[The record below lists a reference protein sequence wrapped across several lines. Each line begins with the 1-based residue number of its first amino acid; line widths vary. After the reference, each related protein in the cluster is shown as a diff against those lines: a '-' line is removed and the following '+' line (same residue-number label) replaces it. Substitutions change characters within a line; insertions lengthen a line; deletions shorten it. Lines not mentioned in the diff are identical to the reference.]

1 MRPPHPPLSP
11 LGRGMGERSFLEAW
25 TPMDHFKIDRNF
37 VESIMGSLKGKG
49 CNLSLSEVMTVVD
62 LIREEVLYQY
72 VERLISQV
80 ETILEINPSLSEK
93 EILETVARNVAD
105 YLGAEAVSIRIYD
118 PGREE
123 MVFFGA
129 YPRLYDDREEA
140 IPFEDTI
147 AGEVVKTHR
156 SYFVPDIA
164 NEEKYKNKEKV
175 LRKGIHSMLAIPI
188 FIPRFSLKDVDIEG
202 SFQIYFQEKNRTF
215 TPLEARIAEMLSR
228 RVSYVVARKRIMGLQ
243 LLNVTKDK
251 IVEKIFLKL
260 GKREG
265 IKMKDFFNMVIP
277 ELVEIIRI
285 QRCALF
291 SVGGDRKHVILEA
304 GYPENEHGLG
314 KVFDVGVPYINAIVN
329 QTGPFGEFENEKVF
343 PTYILIHNPRESTFL
358 PPDLQRFLEN
368 QQINSVLYIPLKVN
382 DVVTYFLSF
391 DAQAH
396 QRRFTDEEIEI
407 FTFFGKEMMK
417 GLRLEKMDDIL
428 HDFKN
433 PAIATAGFAK
443 RVKKILEDGE
453 YLVKKEKVDQALEI
467 ILKETSRIQEL
478 ALTLHGEGREETID
492 LTEKLKRRFL
502 INEEAIRELKRENI
516 HFFEG
521 ELASPLWIRCFPL
534 HIERV
539 LDNLLN
545 NAFNAIPEG
554 GGDLCIRS
562 YRRDDWAIAEIT
574 NTGKISEEDRDRL
587 LMGDGKGR
595 GLHITTRLVKQ
606 MGGKMEVESEEYQTT
621 FRVMLPLVSK

>member
-1 MRPPHPPLSP
+1 
-11 LGRGMGERSFLEAW
+11 
-25 TPMDHFKIDRNF
+25 
-37 VESIMGSLKGKG
+37 MGSLKGKG
-49 CNLSLSEVMTVVD
+49 CNLSLKEVMTVVD
-62 LIREEVLYQY
+62 LIREEILYQY

-93 EILETVARNVAD
+93 EILETVARTVAD

-123 MVFFGA
+123 MVSFGA
-129 YPRLYDDREEA
+129 YPALNDDMEEA

-147 AGEVVKTHR
+147 AGEVVRSHR

-202 SFQIYFQEKNRTF
+202 SFQIYFSQKNRTF

-228 RVSYVVARKRIMGLQ
+228 RVSYVIARKRIMGLQ

-265 IKMKDFFNMVIP
+265 IKMRDFFNMVIP

-291 SVGGDRKHVILEA
+291 SVGGDRKHVVLEA
-304 GYPENEHGLG
+304 GYPESKHGLG
-314 KVFDVGVPYINAIVN
+314 TVFDVEVPYIKAIVN
-329 QTGPFGEFENEKVF
+329 QSGPFGDFENEKVY
-343 PTYILIHNPRESTFL
+343 PTYILIHNPKESCLL
-358 PPDLQRFLEN
+358 PGDLQRFLEN
-368 QQINSVLYIPLKVN
+368 QQINSVLYIPLKVD
-382 DVVTYFLSF
+382 DVVTHFLSF

-396 QRRFTDEEIEI
+396 QKRFTDEEIEV

-443 RVKKILEDGE
+443 RVKKILDDGD
-453 YLVKKEKVDQALEI
+453 YLAKKEKVDQALEI

-478 ALTLHGEGREETID
+478 ALTLHGEGREETVD

-502 INEEAIRELKRENI
+502 INEEAVRELKRENI
-516 HFFEG
+516 YFIEG

-545 NAFNAIPEG
+545 NAFNAIPEEG
-554 GGDLCIRS
+554 GELCIRS
-562 YRRDDWAIAEIT
+562 YRKDEWAMAEIT
-574 NTGKISEEDRDRL
+574 NTGRISEENRDLL
-587 LMGDGKGR
+587 LMGNGKGR
-595 GLHITTRLVKQ
+595 GLHITTRLVKR
-606 MGGKMEVESEEYQTT
+606 MGGKMEVEAEEYRTT
-621 FRVMLPLVSK
+621 FRVMLPLAETTQ

>member
-1 MRPPHPPLSP
+1 
-11 LGRGMGERSFLEAW
+11 
-25 TPMDHFKIDRNF
+25 MDHFAIDRNLI
-37 VESIMGSLKGKG
+37 ESVMGSLKGKG
-49 CNLSLSEVMTVVD
+49 CNLSLEQVMTVVD
-62 LIREEVLYQY
+62 LIREEVLYRY
-72 VERLISQV
+72 VDRLISQI
-80 ETILEINPSLSEK
+80 ETILEINPALTEK
-93 EILETVARNVAD
+93 EILQAVAKSVVE
-105 YLGAEAVSIRIYD
+105 YLGAEAASIRIYD
-118 PGREE
+118 PDKEE
-123 MVFFGA
+123 MVSFGA
-129 YPRLYDDREEA
+129 HPWVEEDQEPA

-147 AGEVVKTHR
+147 AGEVVKTRR
-156 SYFVPDIA
+156 SYFVPNILHED
-164 NEEKYKNKEKV
+164 KYKNKEKV
-175 LRKGIHSMLAIPI
+175 QKKGIHSMLAVPI
-188 FIPRFSLKDVDIEG
+188 SLPRFSLKDVDIEG
-202 SFQIYFQEKNRTF
+202 CLQIYYKEADKMF
-215 TPLEARIAEMLSR
+215 TPLEAKIAETFSR
-228 RVSYVVARKRIMGLQ
+228 RVSYVVARKRIVGLQ

-265 IKMKDFFNMVIP
+265 IKMKDLFNMVIP

-314 KVFDVGVPYINAIVN
+314 KVFDVEVPYINAIVN
-329 QTGPFGEFENEKVF
+329 QTGPFGEFENEKVY
-343 PTYILIHNPRESTFL
+343 PTYILIHNPRESCFL
-358 PPDLQRFLEN
+358 PADLQRFLEN

-382 DVVTYFLSF
+382 DVVTHFLAF

-396 QRRFTDEEIEI
+396 QKRFTDEEIEV

-433 PAIATAGFAK
+433 PAIAAAGFAK

-478 ALTLHGEGREETID
+478 ALTLHGEGREEAVD

-502 INEEAIRELKRENI
+502 INEEAIHELKRENI
-516 HFFEG
+516 YFFEG
-521 ELASPLWIRCFPL
+521 ELASPLWIHCFPL

-545 NAFNAIPEG
+545 NAFNAIPEEG
-554 GGDLCIRS
+554 GELCIRS
-562 YRRDDWAIAEIT
+562 YRREGWAIAEIT
-574 NTGKISEEDRDRL
+574 NTGKIREEDRDLL
-587 LMGDGKGR
+587 LMGDGRGR
-595 GLHITTRLVKQ
+595 GLHITTRLVKR
-606 MGGKMEVESEEYQTT
+606 MGGKMEVESEEHQTT
-621 FRVMLPLVSK
+621 FRVMLPLVETTQ

>member
-1 MRPPHPPLSP
+1 
-11 LGRGMGERSFLEAW
+11 MG
-25 TPMDHFKIDRNF
+25 HFTIDRKF

-49 CNLSLSEVMTVVD
+49 CSLSLEEVVTVVD
-62 LIREEVLYQY
+62 LIREEILYQY

-123 MVFFGA
+123 MVSFGS
-129 YPRLYDDREEA
+129 YPKLYDDREEA

-175 LRKGIHSMLAIPI
+175 LQKGIHSMLAIPI

-202 SFQIYFQEKNRTF
+202 SFQIYFGEKNRTF
-215 TPLEARIAEMLSR
+215 TPLEAKIAEMLSR

-304 GYPENEHGLG
+304 GYPESQHGLG
-314 KVFDVGVPYINAIVN
+314 KVFDVGVSYINAIVN
-329 QTGPFGEFENEKVF
+329 QTGPFGEFENEKIY
-343 PTYILIHNPRESTFL
+343 PTYILIHNPRESRLL
-358 PPDLQRFLEN
+358 PADLQRFLEH

-396 QRRFTDEEIEI
+396 QKRFTDEEIEI

-443 RVKKILEDGE
+443 RLKKILEDGE

-478 ALTLHGEGREETID
+478 ALTLHGEGREETVD

-516 HFFEG
+516 YFLEG

-545 NAFNAIPEG
+545 NAFNAIPEEG
-554 GGDLCIRS
+554 GELCIRS
-562 YRRDDWAIAEIT
+562 YRRDGWAVAEIT
-574 NTGKISEEDRDRL
+574 NTGKIREEDRDRF

-595 GLHITTRLVKQ
+595 GLHITTRFVKR
-606 MGGKMEVESEEYQTT
+606 MGGKMEVESEEYRTT
-621 FRVMLPLVSK
+621 FRVMLPLVETTQ